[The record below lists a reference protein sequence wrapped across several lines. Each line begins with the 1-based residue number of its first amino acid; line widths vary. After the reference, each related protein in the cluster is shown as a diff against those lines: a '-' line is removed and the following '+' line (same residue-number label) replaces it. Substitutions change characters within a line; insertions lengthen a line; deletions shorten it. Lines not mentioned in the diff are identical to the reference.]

1 MDSADMIQLSAS
13 AAVAAMRA
21 GEMSAL
27 EYADALLDRCAAGAA
42 LNAFITLEP
51 AAVRAAALAA
61 DAHRA
66 AGGVL
71 GPLHG
76 LPIPVKDSV
85 NTAGIETT
93 VGTRALRGWIPA
105 RDATAVARLKAA
117 GAIVL
122 GKTNIHELSFGW
134 TSNNLEFGAVRNPY
148 DPSRIPGGS
157 SGGTAAAVAARMA
170 PLGVAEDT
178 QGSIRVPAALCG
190 ITGFRPTTGRYP
202 TDGTAPITSLFDQIG
217 PHARCVA
224 DLALF
229 DAVVTGE
236 NAPIAPAILAGL
248 RIGIDRS
255 FFFAGI
261 NAEVA
266 ALTETAAA
274 RLARAGA
281 VIVEAPVPGMDRVVP
296 VASAIQA
303 HDVVPALE
311 RYLME
316 SGAPVDFDTM
326 FASVSTDVAGV
337 FAQVGLRCAPSAIP
351 DDVYA
356 AARDMERPALKNAM
370 AAWFTDHRIDAML
383 LPATMVPATP
393 IGDDAYV
400 DIDGTSTPF
409 ATAMAPNISPA
420 STLGLPSLV
429 LPCGL
434 TAGGLPVAIELDGPA
449 GSDRRLLAIAMA
461 VEQVLGVLAAPL
473 LGGPS
478 WPAS

>member
-1 MDSADMIQLSAS
+1 MNSADMIELSAS

-27 EYADALLDRCAAGAA
+27 DYAEALLARCAAGAG
-42 LNAFITLEP
+42 LNAFITLDP
-51 AAVRAAALAA
+51 DAVRAAARAA
-61 DAHRA
+61 NAHRA

-85 NTAGIETT
+85 NTAGIATT

-105 RDATAVARLKAA
+105 RDGTTIARLKAA

-134 TSNNLEFGAVRNPY
+134 TSSNLEFGPVRNPH

-190 ITGFRPTTGRYP
+190 IAGFRPTTGRYP
-202 TDGTAPITSLFDQIG
+202 TDGTAPITPLFDQIG

-229 DAVVTGE
+229 DAVVSGE
-236 NAPIAPAILAGL
+236 DAPIVPATVAGL
-248 RIGIDRS
+248 RIGIDRA
-255 FFFAGI
+255 FFFAGLD
-261 NAEVA
+261 AEVA
-266 ALTETAAA
+266 ALTERALELLAA
-274 RLARAGA
+274 AGA
-281 VIVEAPVPGMDRVVP
+281 VIVEAPVPGLDQIVP
-296 VASAIQA
+296 VAMAIQV

-311 RYLME
+311 DYLRE
-316 SGAPVDFDTM
+316 SGAPVDFETM
-326 FASVSTDVAGV
+326 FAGVSADVAAV
-337 FAQVGLRCAPSAIP
+337 FTQMALRGAPSAITAEL
-351 DDVYA
+351 YA
-356 AARDMERPALKNAM
+356 AARDVARPALQQAM
-370 AAWFTDHRIDAML
+370 AAWFADHRIDAML

-393 IGDDAYV
+393 VGDQG
-400 DIDGTSTPF
+400 DIDIGGVAVSF
-409 ATAMAPNISPA
+409 VTAIARNISPA
-420 STLGLPSLV
+420 STLGLPALV
-429 LPCGL
+429 LPCGR
-434 TAGGLPVAIELDGPA
+434 TRAGLPVGIELDGPA
-449 GSDRRLLAIAMA
+449 GSDRRLLAIGMA
-461 VEQVLGVLAAPL
+461 VEAL
-473 LGGPS
+473 LGPL
-478 WPAS
+478 PAPVLRG

>member
-1 MDSADMIQLSAS
+1 MDSATMLELSAT

-21 GEMSAL
+21 GDMSAID
-27 EYADALLDRCAAGAA
+27 YAEALLARCAAGAS
-42 LNAFITLEP
+42 LNAFITLDP
-51 AAVRAAALAA
+51 PAVRAAARAA
-61 DAHRA
+61 DAYRA

-93 VGTRALRGWIPA
+93 VGTKALRGWIPA
-105 RDATAVARLKAA
+105 RDATTIARLKAA

-134 TSNNLEFGAVRNPY
+134 TSSNLEFGAVRNPY

-202 TDGTAPITSLFDQIG
+202 TDGTAPITALFDQIG

-229 DAVVTGE
+229 DAVVSGE
-236 NAPIAPAILAGL
+236 AEPIEPARLAGL
-248 RIGIDRS
+248 RVGIDRN

-261 NAEVA
+261 DAEVA
-266 ALTETAAA
+266 ALVEAALAQLAAA
-274 RLARAGA
+274 GA
-281 VIVEAPVPGMDRVVP
+281 LIVEAPVPGLDGVVP
-296 VASAIQA
+296 VAMAIQA

-311 RYLME
+311 RYLAE
-316 SGAPVDFDTM
+316 SAAPVDFETM
-326 FASVSTDVAGV
+326 FAGVSADVAKL
-337 FAQVGLRCAPSAIP
+337 FAQVALHGAPSAIAE
-351 DDVYA
+351 DAYA
-356 AARDMERPALKNAM
+356 AARDVARPALQQAM
-370 AAWFTDHRIDAML
+370 RAWFADHRIDAML
-383 LPATMVPATP
+383 LPATIVPATP
-393 IGDDAYV
+393 VGEQGNIDIGGKAV
-400 DIDGTSTPF
+400 PF
-409 ATAMAPNISPA
+409 AIAVARNITPG
-420 STLGLPSLV
+420 STLGLPGLV

-434 TAGGLPVAIELDGPA
+434 TANGLPVAIELDGPE
-449 GSDRRLLAIAMA
+449 GGDRRLLAIGMA
-461 VEQVLGVLAAPL
+461 VEAVLGTLPAPVLRD
-473 LGGPS
+473 
-478 WPAS
+478 

>member
-1 MDSADMIQLSAS
+1 MDVAMIELSAT

-27 EYADALLDRCAAGAA
+27 DYAEALLARCAAGAA
-42 LNAFITLEP
+42 LNAFITLDP
-51 AAVRAAALAA
+51 AAVRAGARAA

-66 AGGVL
+66 AGGFL

-93 VGTRALRGWIPA
+93 VGTKALRGWIPA
-105 RDATAVARLKAA
+105 RDATTIARLKAA

-134 TSNNLEFGAVRNPY
+134 TSGNLEFGAVRNPY

-202 TDGTAPITSLFDQIG
+202 TDGTAPITALFDQIG
-217 PHARCVA
+217 AHARCVA

-229 DAVVTGE
+229 DAVVSGDAVAIE
-236 NAPIAPAILAGL
+236 PATVSGL
-248 RIGIDRS
+248 RIGIDRD

-261 NAEVA
+261 DAEVA
-266 ALTETAAA
+266 APVEAALA
-274 RLARAGA
+274 RLSAAGA
-281 VIVEAPVPGMDRVVP
+281 LIVEAPVPGLDRVVP
-296 VASAIQA
+296 IAMAIQV
-303 HDVVPALE
+303 HDVVPALK
-311 RYLME
+311 RYLAE
-316 SGAPVDFDTM
+316 SDAPVDFDTM
-326 FASVSTDVAGV
+326 FAGVSADIANIFALVALRGAPGAITDDG
-337 FAQVGLRCAPSAIP
+337 
-351 DDVYA
+351 YA
-356 AARDMERPALKNAM
+356 AARDKARPALQQAM
-370 AAWFTDHRIDAML
+370 AAWFAGHRVDAML

-393 IGDDAYV
+393 MGDEGNIDIG
-400 DIDGTSTPF
+400 GTAVPF
-409 ATAMAPNISPA
+409 ATAIARNITPG
-420 STLGLPSLV
+420 STLGLPGLV

-434 TAGGLPVAIELDGPA
+434 TTGGLPVAIELDGPA
-449 GSDRRLLAIAMA
+449 GDDRRLLAIGMA
-461 VEQVLGVLAAPL
+461 VEAVLGPLPAPIL
-473 LGGPS
+473 RD
-478 WPAS
+478 

>member
-1 MDSADMIQLSAS
+1 MDSAAMIELSAS

-21 GEMSAL
+21 GEISAL
-27 EYADALLDRCAAGAA
+27 DYAEALLARCAAGAA
-42 LNAFITLEP
+42 LNAFITLDP
-51 AAVRAAALAA
+51 AAVRAAARAA

-93 VGTRALRGWIPA
+93 AGTRALRGWIPA
-105 RDATAVARLKAA
+105 RDATTIARLKAA

-134 TSNNLEFGAVRNPY
+134 TSSNLEFGAVRNPH

-190 ITGFRPTTGRYP
+190 IAGFRPTTGRYP
-202 TDGTAPITSLFDQIG
+202 TDGTAPITPLFDQIG

-229 DAVVTGE
+229 DAVVSGE
-236 NAPIAPAILAGL
+236 VAPIEPATLYGL
-248 RIGIDRS
+248 RIGIDRA

-261 NAEVA
+261 DAEVA
-266 ALTETAAA
+266 ALTEQALA
-274 RLARAGA
+274 RLAAAGA
-281 VIVEAPVPGMDRVVP
+281 VIVEASVPGLDGVVP
-296 VASAIQA
+296 VAMAIQV

-311 RYLME
+311 HYLAD
-316 SGAPVDFDTM
+316 SGAPVDFETM
-326 FASVSTDVAGV
+326 FAGVSSDVAAV
-337 FAQVGLRCAPSAIP
+337 FAQMALRDAPSAIGE
-351 DDVYA
+351 DIYA
-356 AARDMERPALKNAM
+356 AARDVARPALQQAM
-370 AAWFTDHRIDAML
+370 AAWFADNRIDAML

-393 IGDDAYV
+393 IGDQG
-400 DIDGTSTPF
+400 DIDIGGHALPF
-409 ATAMAPNISPA
+409 VTAIARNISPA
-420 STLGLPSLV
+420 STLGLPALV

-449 GSDRRLLAIAMA
+449 GDDRRLLAIGMA
-461 VEQVLGVLAAPL
+461 VEAVLGPLPAPVL
-473 LGGPS
+473 GD
-478 WPAS
+478 

>member
-1 MDSADMIQLSAS
+1 MDSAAMIELSAS
-13 AAVAAMRA
+13 AAVTAMQT
-21 GEMSAL
+21 GEISAL
-27 EYADALLDRCAAGAA
+27 DYAEALLARCAAGAA
-42 LNAFITLEP
+42 LNAFITLDP
-51 AAVRAAALAA
+51 AAVRAAARAA

-93 VGTRALRGWIPA
+93 VGTRALRGWVPA
-105 RDATAVARLKAA
+105 RDATTIARLKAA

-202 TDGTAPITSLFDQIG
+202 TDGTAPITALFDQIG

-229 DAVVTGE
+229 DTVVSGE
-236 NAPIAPAILAGL
+236 VAPIEPATLSGL
-248 RIGIDRS
+248 RIGIDRN

-261 NAEVA
+261 DAEVA
-266 ALTETAAA
+266 ALVEAALA
-274 RLARAGA
+274 RLAAAGA
-281 VIVEAPVPGMDRVVP
+281 VIVEAPVPGLGRVVS
-296 VASAIQA
+296 VAMAIQV

-311 RYLME
+311 RYLAD
-316 SGAPVDFDTM
+316 SGAPVDFEAM
-326 FASVSTDVAGV
+326 FAGVSADVADV
-337 FAQVGLRCAPSAIP
+337 FAQVALRGAPAAIAE
-351 DDVYA
+351 DVYA
-356 AARDMERPALKNAM
+356 AARGTARPALQQAM
-370 AAWFTDHRIDAML
+370 ADWFADHRIDAML
-383 LPATMVPATP
+383 LPATMVAATP
-393 IGDDAYV
+393 IGDEGNV
-400 DIDGTSTPF
+400 DIGGTAVPF
-409 ATAMAPNISPA
+409 ATAIARNITPG
-420 STLGLPSLV
+420 STLGLPGLV

-434 TAGGLPVAIELDGPA
+434 TAGGLPVAIELDGPS
-449 GSDRRLLAIAMA
+449 GGDRRLLAIGLA
-461 VEQVLGVLAAPL
+461 VEKVLGPL
-473 LGGPS
+473 PP
-478 WPAS
+478 PAHRG

>member
-1 MDSADMIQLSAS
+1 MDSEAMLELSAT
-13 AAVAAMRA
+13 AAVALMRA
-21 GEMSAL
+21 GEMAAL
-27 EYADALLDRCAAGAA
+27 DYADALLARCAAGAS
-42 LNAFITLEP
+42 LNAFITLDP
-51 AAVRAAALAA
+51 AAVRAAARAA

-105 RDATAVARLKAA
+105 RDATSIARLKAA

-134 TSNNLEFGAVRNPY
+134 TSSNLEFGAVRNPY
-148 DPSRIPGGS
+148 DLSRIPGGS

-202 TDGTAPITSLFDQIG
+202 TDGTAPITPLFDQIG

-229 DAVVTGE
+229 DAIISGE
-236 NAPIAPAILAGL
+236 AAPIEPATLAGL
-248 RIGIDRS
+248 RIGIDRT

-261 NAEVA
+261 DAEVA
-266 ALTETAAA
+266 ALTEKTLAQLAAA
-274 RLARAGA
+274 GA
-281 VIVEAPVPGMDRVVP
+281 IIVEAPVPGLDGVVP
-296 VASAIQA
+296 VAMAIQV

-311 RYLME
+311 RYLAD
-316 SGAPVDFDTM
+316 SGAPVDFAGM
-326 FASVSTDVAGV
+326 FAGVSRDVAAV
-337 FAQVGLRCAPSAIP
+337 FAQVALHGAPAAIAEN
-351 DDVYA
+351 VYA
-356 AARDMERPALKNAM
+356 AARDTARPALQRAM
-370 AAWFTDHRIDAML
+370 ASWFADHRIDAML
-383 LPATMVPATP
+383 FPATMVPATP
-393 IGDDAYV
+393 VGDESPVAIGGQSV
-400 DIDGTSTPF
+400 PF
-409 ATAMAPNISPA
+409 ATAIARNITPC
-420 STLGLPSLV
+420 STLGLPGLV

-434 TAGGLPVAIELDGPA
+434 TAAGLPVAIELDGPA
-449 GSDRRLLAIAMA
+449 GSDRRLLAIGMA
-461 VEQVLGVLAAPL
+461 VEAALGPMPAPL
-473 LGGPS
+473 LG
-478 WPAS
+478 A

>member
-1 MDSADMIQLSAS
+1 MIELSAS

-21 GEMSAL
+21 GELTAL
-27 EYADALLDRCAAGAA
+27 DYAEALLARCAAGAA
-42 LNAFITLEP
+42 LNAFITLDP
-51 AAVRAAALAA
+51 AAVRDAARAA

-66 AGGVL
+66 AGGEL

-105 RDATAVARLKAA
+105 RDATTIARLKAA

-134 TSNNLEFGAVRNPY
+134 TSSNLEFGAVRNPY

-170 PLGVAEDT
+170 PLGIAEDT

-202 TDGTAPITSLFDQIG
+202 TDGTAPITPLFDQIG
-217 PHARCVA
+217 PHACNVA

-229 DAVVTGE
+229 DAVVSGE
-236 NAPIAPAILAGL
+236 TELIEPATLAGL
-248 RIGIDRS
+248 RIGIDRD

-261 NAEVA
+261 DAEVS
-266 ALTETAAA
+266 ALTERALA
-274 RLARAGA
+274 RLAASGA
-281 VIVEAPVPGMDRVVP
+281 VIVEAPVPGLDGVVP
-296 VASAIQA
+296 VAMTIQV

-311 RYLME
+311 RYLSD
-316 SGAPVDFDTM
+316 SGAPVDFETM
-326 FASVSTDVAGV
+326 FAGVSADVADV
-337 FAQVGLRCAPSAIP
+337 FAQMALRDAPSAIAE
-351 DDVYA
+351 DVYA
-356 AARDMERPALKNAM
+356 AARDVARPALQQAM
-370 AAWFTDHRIDAML
+370 AGWFAGHRIDAML
-383 LPATMVPATP
+383 LPATMAPATP
-393 IGDDAYV
+393 VGDQGDLDIGGNAV
-400 DIDGTSTPF
+400 PF
-409 ATAMAPNISPA
+409 VTAIARNISPA
-420 STLGLPSLV
+420 STLGLPALV

-449 GSDRRLLAIAMA
+449 GSDRRLLAIGIA
-461 VEQVLGVLAAPL
+461 VEAL
-473 LGGPS
+473 LGPL
-478 WPAS
+478 PAPVLRG

>member
-1 MDSADMIQLSAS
+1 MDSAAMIELSAS
-13 AAVAAMRA
+13 AAVTAMQT
-21 GEMSAL
+21 GEISAL
-27 EYADALLDRCAAGAA
+27 DYAEALLARCAAGAA
-42 LNAFITLEP
+42 LNAFITLDP
-51 AAVRAAALAA
+51 AAVRAAARAA

-85 NTAGIETT
+85 NTAGIETM
-93 VGTRALRGWIPA
+93 VGTRALRGWVPA
-105 RDATAVARLKAA
+105 RDATTIARLKAA

-202 TDGTAPITSLFDQIG
+202 TDGTAPITALFDQIG

-229 DAVVTGE
+229 DTVVSGE
-236 NAPIAPAILAGL
+236 VAPIEPATLSGL
-248 RIGIDRS
+248 RIGIDRN

-261 NAEVA
+261 DAEVA
-266 ALTETAAA
+266 ALVEAALA
-274 RLARAGA
+274 RLAAAGA
-281 VIVEAPVPGMDRVVP
+281 VIVEVPVPGLGRVVS
-296 VASAIQA
+296 VAMAIQV

-311 RYLME
+311 RYLAD
-316 SGAPVDFDTM
+316 SGAPVDFEAM
-326 FASVSTDVAGV
+326 FAGVSTDVADV
-337 FAQVGLRCAPSAIP
+337 FAQVALRGAPAAIAE
-351 DDVYA
+351 DVYA
-356 AARDMERPALKNAM
+356 AARGTARPALQQAM
-370 AAWFTDHRIDAML
+370 ADWFADHRIDAML
-383 LPATMVPATP
+383 LPATMVAATP
-393 IGDDAYV
+393 IGDEGNV
-400 DIDGTSTPF
+400 DIGGTAVPF
-409 ATAMAPNISPA
+409 ATAIARNITPG
-420 STLGLPSLV
+420 STLGLPGLV

-434 TAGGLPVAIELDGPA
+434 TAGGLPVAIELDGPS
-449 GSDRRLLAIAMA
+449 GGDRRLLAIGLA
-461 VEQVLGVLAAPL
+461 VEKVIGPL
-473 LGGPS
+473 PP
-478 WPAS
+478 PAHRG